1 MKKFIKGTF
10 ELDQNIV
17 NEEEYFQFYEPHL
30 NEIIEWAEEHGIA
43 MRFGVS
49 DNNKYLCEYKV
60 TGNTKKICKEFVAD
74 IKRELKAVWPKAR
87 SILEISGEQVF

>member
-1 MKKFIKGTF
+1 MKKFIQGTF

-17 NEEEYFQFYEPHL
+17 NEEEYFKFYEPHEK
-30 NEIIEWAEEHGIA
+30 EIIEWAVEHDIA

-60 TGNTKKICKEFVAD
+60 TGQTKKICKEFVAD
-74 IKRELKAVWPKAR
+74 IKRKLKSVWPKAQ
-87 SILEISGEQVF
+87 SVFEVYGERIF